1 MALTQG
7 ARNKIKSFVQ
17 AAKKLLMNEFEN
29 QLQQFYGIRPDG
41 TCLLVEELTSRESSV
56 IETARL
62 LRQRLHYLEATI
74 AGENKAPE
82 AVRQLVRE
90 QAFTI
95 LNRFAA
101 LRMSEERNIVR
112 ESIRKVYNSEGFMVY
127 DQLTGGAKTAEQ
139 FIRYRWYIGHVFDE
153 LAIDLPAV
161 FDRFSPYALL
171 FPSERVLL
179 ELLAIINEE
188 DLNIYR
194 EPGHQSINLWKED
207 ETIGWIYQYYNSRE
221 EISAMREASDAP
233 RNSRELAVRNQFFT
247 PRYVVQFL
255 VDNSLGR
262 QWYEMTKGQTALKD
276 FCQYMVKHKMEV
288 FLQKGEASPEAKIDG
303 AHYVD
308 FRAIKDPRE
317 ILFLDPACGSMHFGL
332 YGFDLFEQI
341 YIEAWDNHPEL
352 LGDLRG
358 QYLREDFIKEIPGF
372 ILRYNIHG
380 VDIDPRA
387 IQIAGLSL
395 WLRAQRNFDQLN
407 LQPAD
412 RPSINKSNL
421 VIAEPLPGDKQL
433 LNEFTK
439 SLPGPIGK
447 LVKVIWDKMQLVGET
462 GLLLKIEEELKKEIE
477 IAKEEYEKFKSGSI
491 QASLF
496 GGEEEQ
502 KVAQMAAIYGK
513 GQKISKDFFDTAEQE
528 VLKALKSF
536 AENAEGQNAFQK
548 LLFAE
553 DTARGFAFIELCRKR
568 YDVIVMNPPF
578 GSASVSTEDYL
589 KINYPSFGKNILCC
603 FFIRMKELVVYPDG
617 NISAIF
623 DRTVFEKSSYEEFRK
638 QEFIGKI
645 KSILDTGWGV
655 LDANV
660 ETSCIIIQPTER
672 RYSSYL
678 STYSIDEKSIFIK
691 NEIWKFEKSDGSKI
705 KIVDSIQYLKLPNS
719 VIGVSFDDFEVSVF
733 NKYPSLYE
741 NNFIARKGNDFVSFE
756 HYRNYWEIPNN
767 QFYTLLYNG
776 GSYSCFYKPI
786 SSVVKS
792 NFSYSYLK
800 SHKSINIRNEQYQ
813 YKKGVGYGKF
823 GEFLDAH
830 ILRSGMMFTSEG
842 LAISDID
849 DEDSLKILSF
859 LNSNIARYFLN
870 LYSGL
875 HKQVGYVNL
884 LPFGNHILDHCNI
897 SEIIKIKYYLST
909 FDETNLDFNGALLAL
924 FQKYSS
930 FKELTDFL
938 FKLHKDLKEKYSFCV
953 EKNNKQ
959 VENSFNI
966 DIHSNVKYKK
976 FINSI
981 PSDNISELFDFKNK
995 NGLERILLNEIS
1007 LNIFGLIFKRWNLDK
1022 IEHLDYQN
1030 LQVSFFD
1037 EISLFPKV
1045 SKTINTNQKTNF
1057 SNEIPFLDSF
1067 SLRNKF
1073 TETLHDLNSFLAQ
1086 DFELQIHDFY
1096 KDFDNYLKNFNAFF
1110 DYHYNRYSKNRR
1122 STPIYWPLA
1131 TKSNTYIVWVYYSA
1145 LNDSTL
1151 FSIVNDLVYPKIKE
1165 IEKEVELLQFSG
1177 PPKELNDKKEF
1188 LAELENFKEE
1198 LLRVAQLPYKPNQD
1212 DGVLITAAP
1221 LHNLFRHPKWKKDTQ
1236 ECWKKL
1242 EKGEYDWAHL
1252 AYSIWPDRV
1261 RKKCIKDLSIAIAH
1275 GLEDICEVKPKEKK
1289 EKKAKEIKPSSQLKL
1304 N

>member
-536 AENAEGQNAFQK
+536 AENAEGQDAFQK
-548 LLFAE
+548 LLFVE

-578 GSASVSTEDYL
+578 GEASINSLEYL
-589 KINYPSFGKNILCC
+589 NSNYSNWAKNILTC
-603 FFIRMKELVVYPDG
+603 FFYRSFELTRDQG
-617 NISAIF
+617 NVGVLF
-623 DRTVFEKSSYEEFRK
+623 DRTVSIKSSYESFRIDCM
-638 QEFIGKI
+638 IGRI
-645 KSILDTGWGV
+645 SFLLDTGWGV

-660 ETSCIIIQPTER
+660 ETTVQV
-672 RYSSYL
+672 L
-678 STYSIDEKSIFIK
+678 EKTIEKNGIFIDIRESKDKIFDLNEKLRQGLFLTINSK
-691 NEIWKFEKSDGSKI
+691 NFLS
-705 KIVDSIQYLKLPNS
+705 LPNKI
-719 VIGVSFDDFEVSVF
+719 IGYYLEPFALNLFSKRKNLKEMGFSAMFGSSIPPLPYMRMYWEVSDT
-733 NKYPSLYE
+733 SLY
-741 NNFIARKGNDFVSFE
+741 KL
-756 HYRNYWEIPNN
+756 Y
-767 QFYTLLYNG
+767 YNG
-776 GSYSCFYKPI
+776 GGTFTQFYSPI
-786 SSVVKS
+786 CELMKFGKQGEEVL
-792 NFSYSYLK
+792 Y
-800 SHKSINIRNEQYQ
+800 HKSTNLRNIDKAFKRTI
-813 YKKGVGYGKF
+813 GYGKR
-823 GEFLDAH
+823 GEFIDSHYLPEDV
-830 ILRSGMMFTSEG
+830 LFSGEGHTFYLTSER
-842 LAISDID
+842 SDRKLL
-849 DEDSLKILSF
+849 ELLSF
-859 LNSNIARYFLN
+859 LNSSYAQYILN
-870 LYSGL
+870 QYTGQ
-875 HKQVGYVNL
+875 HKSNGYVNL
-884 LPFGNHILDHCNI
+884 IPYVNGNINI
-897 SEIIKIKYYLST
+897 SFAAEIIRIKKKWSSI
-909 FDETNLDFNGALLAL
+909 DETNLDFRNVLLGYLEKKTLQETYEIITNEYDIDFKKVENYTNQNDLQYFIALEIKD
-924 FQKYSS
+924 QDKKIINDYSKKRPADQLITI
-930 FKELTDFL
+930 KELI
-938 FKLHKDLKEKYSFCV
+938 
-953 EKNNKQ
+953 NKQ
-959 VENSFNI
+959 
-966 DIHSNVKYKK
+966 
-976 FINSI
+976 
-981 PSDNISELFDFKNK
+981 
-995 NGLERILLNEIS
+995 
-1007 LNIFGLIFKRWNLDK
+1007 NLD
-1022 IEHLDYQN
+1022 IE
-1030 LQVSFFD
+1030 
-1037 EISLFPKV
+1037 
-1045 SKTINTNQKTNF
+1045 
-1057 SNEIPFLDSF
+1057 SF
-1067 SLRNKF
+1067 SLECLQNQLGIIFRRWPKQF
-1073 TETLHDLNSFLAQ
+1073 RI
-1086 DFELQIHDFY
+1086 FELINEEGITGTLTKNHHLLNNQDNLPFLENNILCEKLKLSNFIEELELI
-1096 KDFDNYLKNFNAFF
+1096 FDRDIEYVMKTPSSFFNYHLQRFTA
-1110 DYHYNRYSKNRR
+1110 SRR
-1122 STPIYWPLA
+1122 EAPIYWPIA
-1131 TKSNTYIVWVYYSA
+1131 TKSNNFIVWIYYSA

-1165 IEKEVELLQFSG
+1165 IEKEVDLLQFSG
-1177 PPKELNDKKEF
+1177 MSKELNDQKEF
-1188 LAELENFKEE
+1188 LAELQDFKEE

-1221 LHNLFRHPKWKKDTQ
+1221 LHNLFRHPKWKKSTQ
-1236 ECWKKL
+1236 DCWKEL
-1242 EKGEYDWAHL
+1242 EKGEYDWSHL
-1252 AYSIWPDRV
+1252 AYSIWPERV
-1261 RKKCIKDLSIAIAH
+1261 RKKCKKDLSMAIAH

-1289 EKKAKEIKPSSQLKL
+1289 EKKAKGIKPSSQLKL